1 MKQIAIL
8 ILDYIFELFSK
19 NTKRLLF
26 IEIIVTVLMVLFLV
40 GLL

>member
-8 ILDYIFELFSK
+8 VLDYIFELFSK

-40 GLL
+40 GLI

>member
-8 ILDYIFELFSK
+8 VLDYIFELFSK

-26 IEIIVTVLMVLFLV
+26 IEIIVTLLLILFLV

>member
-8 ILDYIFELFSK
+8 VLDYIFELFSK

-26 IEIIVTVLMVLFLV
+26 VELIVTLLLVLFLV